1 MYCCCW
7 KFSTNIWNFRT
18 NRNCWTTLRATWRS
32 FCRIF
37 FTVDRGVFSS
47 HFTIP
52 LYFLFGGWAQNENQ
66 FYVPR
71 RERGAKI
78 IRSQRPLLQIQKL
91 DTAVFCCLIFWL
103 AQSFRLI
110 RILPVIAPPPI
121 SSYSFLQSPKK
132 DSLPMFSKMLFSGLK
147 IVQCFLASAW
157 SSQRPSFAP
166 LHEIPLNP
174 PLANRRVQKKEQ
186 HEQKP
191 NKQSK
196 KTNK

>member
-1 MYCCCW
+1 M
-7 KFSTNIWNFRT
+7 
-18 NRNCWTTLRATWRS
+18 
-32 FCRIF
+32 
-37 FTVDRGVFSS
+37 
-47 HFTIP
+47 
-52 LYFLFGGWAQNENQ
+52 
-66 FYVPR
+66 
-71 RERGAKI
+71 
-78 IRSQRPLLQIQKL
+78 
-91 DTAVFCCLIFWL
+91 FCCLIFWL

-121 SSYSFLQSPKK
+121 SSYCFLQSPKK

-186 HEQKP
+186 HEQKA

-196 KTNK
+196 KANKPHFRHQSLGNFDNQIVNIQPTADQPLGAEKRATWAKANKATFSTPISVNFKTWMEGERIN